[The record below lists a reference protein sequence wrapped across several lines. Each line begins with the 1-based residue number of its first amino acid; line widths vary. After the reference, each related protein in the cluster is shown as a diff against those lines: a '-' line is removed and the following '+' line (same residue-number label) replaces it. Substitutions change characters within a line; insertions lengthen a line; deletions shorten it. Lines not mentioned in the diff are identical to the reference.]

1 MSNLLTTIQSI
12 AVNAVKS
19 TVPVE
24 YCIGTVTSESPLK
37 VRLNDSTLEVW
48 GDTLMLTS
56 AVVER
61 KLTIEKHNHGED
73 SQLTDT
79 SAMDGTGLPV
89 NFIPAGADPSQYPVN
104 PDTGLPDIPGMG
116 TVLSLNHNHSI
127 EYEVLNAFVTEH
139 GNDELDYEKDNDKI
153 VVTINRALQK
163 GDKVIMIRVCGGQ
176 KFVILSR
183 IFKRDDETE

>member
-61 KLTIEKHNHGED
+61 KMTIKKHNHGIGDELKD
-73 SQLTDT
+73 HVHQYECNGAPLLTAGPALKSPPST
-79 SAMDGTGLPV
+79 PNSP
-89 NFIPAGADPSQYPVN
+89 IPFETNKVD
-104 PDTGLPDIPGMG
+104 D
-116 TVLSLNHNHSI
+116 
-127 EYEVLNAFVTEH
+127 EVLDAFVTEF
-139 GNDELDYEKDNDKI
+139 GKEKLDVKKPTDKSEI
-153 VVTINRALQK
+153 IVTINRGLKK

-176 KFVILSR
+176 KFIILSR

>member
-19 TVPVE
+19 TSPVE
-24 YCIGTVTSESPLK
+24 YCIGTVTSDNPLK

-48 GDTLMLTS
+48 GDTLLLTS

-61 KLTIEKHNHGED
+61 KLTIKKHNHGIGDELKD
-73 SQLTDT
+73 HVHAYECQGAPLLTSGPALKSPPST
-79 SAMDGTGLPV
+79 AAVPV
-89 NFIPAGADPSQYPVN
+89 PFVTNRD
-104 PDTGLPDIPGMG
+104 D
-116 TVLSLNHNHSI
+116 
-127 EYEVLNAFVTEH
+127 YEVLDAFVTEH
-139 GNDELDYEKDNDKI
+139 NDEDLDAEIDSDKI

>member
-61 KLTIEKHNHGED
+61 KMTIKKHNHGIGDELKGHVHEYVGEGGKL
-73 SQLTDT
+73 LTGGP
-79 SAMDGTGLPV
+79 ALAPPV
-89 NFIPAGADPSQYPVN
+89 STPGAPKPFVTNKVD
-104 PDTGLPDIPGMG
+104 D
-116 TVLSLNHNHSI
+116 
-127 EYEVLNAFVTEH
+127 EVLDAFVTEF
-139 GNDELDYEKDNDKI
+139 GKEKLNVEKPTDKSEI
-153 VVTINRALQK
+153 VVTLNRGLKK

-176 KFVILSR
+176 KFIILSR